1 MYWAGAEAKS
11 PFPFMPASRTA
22 TLGEPAPGRARE
34 PRDWSARRTLCF
46 ILVTCGG
53 FWATVLA
60 LILR

>member
-1 MYWAGAEAKS
+1 MHGAGAEAKS
-11 PFPFMPASRTA
+11 PFPFPPASRTA
-22 TLGEPAPGRARE
+22 ALGEPAPTRTRE
-34 PRDWSARRTLCF
+34 RRNWSPRRTLCF

>member
-1 MYWAGAEAKS
+1 MYGADAEAKS
-11 PFPFMPASRTA
+11 PVPFLLAGQAARRDA
-22 TLGEPAPGRARE
+22 PAPRGPQR
-34 PRDWSARRTLCF
+34 WSARRTLCF